1 MSLEIHIFLPS
12 SALPSRDAWQSEIER
27 LGFPTVLE
35 QGFNPLV
42 DRGFR
47 PCLFKGKP
55 GGFEFLY
62 GRSSEVLNTYSSFT
76 EKIGRCDGAASFIWH
91 SDLQDLGVSITAS
104 AALASLTGGFYFYPD
119 DDIFLSASESI
130 EQTRKDLA
138 QLDSVSTSRPVRS
151 RRPATT
157 KPSKPW
163 WKIW

>member
-42 DRGFR
+42 DRGFC

-62 GRSSEVLNTYSSFT
+62 GKSSELLNVYPGLT
-76 EKIGRCDGAASFIWH
+76 EKIDRCDEVASFIWP
-91 SDLQDLGVSITAS
+91 SDSQDLGVSITAS

-119 DDIFLSASESI
+119 DEIFLSASESI

-138 QLDSVSTSRPVRS
+138 QLDSVSVSRPARS
-151 RRPATT
+151 RSVVT

-163 WKIW
+163 WKLW